1 MKNRLMTFVFVLVI
15 LTAFG
20 QSSDDFSQTIRKE
33 FNTTAE
39 TTLEINN
46 QFGKVKCENWNKPMV
61 GVVVSITA
69 KTDNKQKADRIL
81 AAISVQM
88 EQKNNAI
95 TLVTKIGDMPSRNK
109 GDNFNIDFMVSLPET
124 MALSIDNEFG
134 DVVCDRRKGDFEL
147 ELSYG
152 AYQLQAL
159 DGQRNKLEISF
170 SKGVIS
176 SASNADITLSYSG
189 LQMENIGTMKLHS
202 EFSELSLTQCNAL
215 DLQSAYDK
223 LNIEKIESFK
233 GETAFSTVKLGE
245 IAADLTAQFEYGAVS
260 IRKLASS
267 LGLFDASFEF
277 SSLKIEDVGT
287 IRFKT
292 LAVDIEHGKFNYPS
306 GLKVMVE
313 KQDFAEVKYRAEDAA
328 GTANFKVTA
337 VNSNITLR

>member
-1 MKNRLMTFVFVLVI
+1 MKNRLMTFVFGLVI

-39 TTLEINN
+39 TTLEITN

-69 KTDNKQKADRIL
+69 KTDNKQKADKIL
-81 AAISVQM
+81 AAISVQL

-109 GDNFNIDFMVSLPET
+109 GDNFNVDYVVSLPET
-124 MALSIDNEFG
+124 MALSIENEFG

-170 SKGVIS
+170 SKGVIN
-176 SASNADITLSYSG
+176 SATNADISLSYSG
-189 LQMENIGTMKLHS
+189 LQMESIGTMKLHS
-202 EFSELSLTQCNAL
+202 EFSELTLTQCNTL
-215 DLQSAYDK
+215 NLQSAYDK
-223 LNIEKIESFK
+223 LNIEEIGSFK
-233 GETAFSTVKLGE
+233 GETAFSTVKLDQ
-245 IAADLTAQFEYGAVS
+245 ITAILTAEFEYGAVS
-260 IRKLASS
+260 IRKLAPT
-267 LGLFDASFEF
+267 LGLFEASFEF
-277 SSLKIEDVGT
+277 SSLKIEDVGA

-292 LAVDIEHGKFNYPS
+292 LAVDIENGNFNYPS
-306 GLKVMVE
+306 GMNVKVE
-313 KQDFAEVKYRAEDAA
+313 KQDFTEVKYRAEDAT
-328 GTANFKVTA
+328 GKANFKVTA
-337 VNSNITLR
+337 TNSNITIR

>member
-1 MKNRLMTFVFVLVI
+1 MKNRLMTIVFSLVM

-20 QSSDDFSQTIRKE
+20 QASDDYSQTIRKE

-39 TTLEINN
+39 TTLEITN

-61 GVVVSITA
+61 GVVVTITA
-69 KTDNKQKADRIL
+69 KTDNKEKADKIL

-95 TLVTKIGDMPSRNK
+95 ALVTKIGDMPSRNK
-109 GDNFNIDFMVSLPET
+109 GDNFNIDFVVSLPET

-170 SKGVIS
+170 SKGVIN
-176 SASNADITLSYSG
+176 SASNAEITLSYSG
-189 LQMENIGTMKLHS
+189 LQMESVGTVKLHS

-223 LNIEKIESFK
+223 LNFEKIGSFK

-245 IAADLTAQFEYGAVS
+245 ITADLTAEFEYGAVS
-260 IRKLASS
+260 IRKLAST
-267 LGLFDASFEF
+267 LGFFDARFEF
-277 SSLKIEDVGT
+277 SSLKIEDVGA

-292 LAVDIEHGKFNYPS
+292 LAVDIEHGNFNYPS
-306 GLKVMVE
+306 GLNVKVE
-313 KQDFAEVKYRAEDAA
+313 KQGYTEVKYRAEDAA
-328 GTANFKVTA
+328 GTAKFKVTA
-337 VNSNITLR
+337 TNSNISMR